1 MSHMTMRERILA
13 VIHGRD
19 HDRVPFAQYDGIVP
33 KEELFALLGRGNI
46 GFIRWSA
53 VHALD
58 TPNCS
63 FTSEEYQVGDRRA
76 VRTTLH
82 TPAGS
87 LTEERVFEPGYGSS
101 SVRKHYV
108 VEPRDYEVLLA
119 YLRDVVVREN
129 LDQFCND
136 REALGEDGIPMPA
149 LTRTPYQQLW
159 IQWVSLEDL
168 AFHLADC
175 PDLVEECMAE
185 MKRICLQT
193 YEVARRAA
201 LREPLHLVNIP
212 DNITAPTIGPARFRE
227 HCVPLYNRL
236 ADMLDGLDVRVFV
249 HMDGD
254 LRPLWDDIAASRIG
268 GIDSFSPPPDN
279 DTSPA
284 DAIRLWPDM
293 RLWLN
298 FPSSVHIRGAETVYA
313 VAMDILEQAGR
324 SGRLQIQISE
334 NVPAGTWRT
343 SYPAIV
349 RAIADFRVRG

>member
-1 MSHMTMRERILA
+1 MTMRERILA
-13 VIHGRD
+13 VIHGYE
-19 HDRVPFAQYDGIVP
+19 HDRVPFVQYEDIVP
-33 KEELFALLGRGNI
+33 KQDLFALLGPGNI
-46 GFIRWSA
+46 GFLRWSA

-58 TPNCS
+58 TPNCF
-63 FTSEEYQVGDRRA
+63 FTWDEHRVGDRRA
-76 VRTTLH
+76 LCTTLH
-82 TPAGS
+82 TPAGC

-119 YLRDVVVREN
+119 YLRDVVVRDN
-129 LDQFCND
+129 LGQFLRD
-136 REALGEDGIPMPA
+136 REALGDDGIPMPA

-168 AFHLADC
+168 SWHMADR

-185 MKRICLQT
+185 MRRICLHT

-201 LREPLHLVNIP
+201 LREPLHVINIP
-212 DNITAPTIGPARFRE
+212 DNITAPAIGPARFRE
-227 HCVPLYNRL
+227 YCVPLYNRL

-254 LRPLWDDIAASRIG
+254 LRPLWGEIAACRIG
-268 GIDSFSPPPDN
+268 GIDSFSPAPDN
-279 DTSPA
+279 DTTPA
-284 DAIRLWPDM
+284 DALRLWPDM

-298 FPSSVHIRGAETVYA
+298 FPSSIHIRDAETVYA
-313 VAMDILEQAGR
+313 VAMDILQQAGR

-334 NVPAGTWRT
+334 NVPAGAWRT
-343 SYPAIV
+343 SYPAIA
-349 RAIADFRVRG
+349 RAIADFSGSG